1 MLHLI
6 KYSLLTI
13 LRQKETVF
21 WSILFPI
28 LLGTLFYASFG
39 SSNAEIETIDVA
51 VVETD
56 NSEMSKNFINF
67 LEMME
72 DDESELIAVEK
83 LSKEEANKKLEDLEI
98 TGLFYACEE
107 PELVVTSND
116 ISSSILKSLLDTFNR
131 QAQMYKDIAI
141 EKPQKFQEAAQA
153 AYLEFAS
160 ETTLTGRKV
169 DGMVQYFYSLV
180 GMACMFGSFIGYLV
194 SVHLQ
199 ANVSSVGLRRAVS
212 ATSKLKQLIAGAI
225 SSVFVHYTGLAI
237 LLLYLQYV
245 LKIDLSGNIFKL
257 IGVCLAGGFIGV
269 IIGMFVGTL
278 SKLPEGVRIGI
289 LVAEGLLLSF
299 LSGLMVGGIKGLI
312 EDKCPL
318 LNRINPA
325 AVITDAIYS
334 ITIYDDPGR
343 YTRNIVTLIAMSL
356 IMGAVTFIIT
366 RRECYDS
373 I

>member
-6 KYSLLTI
+6 KYCLLTI

-21 WSILFPI
+21 WSMLFPV
-28 LLGTLFYASFG
+28 LLGALFYASFG
-39 SSNAEIETIDVA
+39 SSNTEIETIDIA

-67 LEMME
+67 LEMIE
-72 DDESELIAVEK
+72 EDESELIAIQK
-83 LSKEEANKKLEDLEI
+83 LSKEEANKKLEDLKI

-107 PELVVTSND
+107 PELVVTSNN
-116 ISSSILKSLLDTFNR
+116 ISSSILKSLLDTFIR
-131 QAQMYKDIAI
+131 QAQMYKDIMA
-141 EKPQKFQEAAQA
+141 EKPQKLQEAANS

-160 ETTLTGRKV
+160 ETTLTGKKV
-169 DGMVQYFYSLV
+169 DGMVQYFYSLI
-180 GMACMFGSFIGYLV
+180 GMACMFGCFIGYLV
-194 SVHLQ
+194 SVQLQ
-199 ANVSSVGLRRAVS
+199 ANVSAVGLRRAIS
-212 ATSKLKQLIAGAI
+212 ATSKFKQFIAGMI
-225 SSVFVHYTGLAI
+225 TSVFVHYINLAI

-257 IGVCLAGGFIGV
+257 IGICITGGFIGV
-269 IIGMFVGTL
+269 GIGMFVGTL
-278 SKLPEGVRIGI
+278 SRLSDGLRIGI
-289 LVAEGLLLSF
+289 LVAGGLLLSF
-299 LSGLMVGGIKGLI
+299 LSGLMVGGMKGLI
-312 EDKCPL
+312 EENVPL

-325 AVITDAIYS
+325 SVITDAIYS

-343 YTRNIVTLIAMSL
+343 YTLNIVTLVIMSL
-356 IMGAVTFIIT
+356 VIGAVTFIIT

>member
-6 KYSLLTI
+6 KYCFLTI
-13 LRQKETVF
+13 LREKYTVF

-28 LLGTLFYASFG
+28 LLGTLFYVSFG
-39 SSNAEIETIDVA
+39 SSDTEIETIDVA

-56 NSEMSKNFINF
+56 NSEMSKNFMDF

-72 DDESELIAVEK
+72 EDESELIAVQK
-83 LSKEEANKKLEDLEI
+83 LSKEEADKKLEDLEI

-107 PELVVTSND
+107 PELVVTANN

-131 QAQMYKDIAI
+131 QAQMYKDIAT
-141 EKPQKFQEAAQA
+141 EKPQKLKEAAQS

-160 ETTLTGRKV
+160 EATLTGKKV
-169 DGMVQYFYSLV
+169 DGMVQYFYSLI

-194 SVHLQ
+194 SVQLQ
-199 ANVSSVGLRRAVS
+199 ANVSSIGLRRAIS
-212 ATSKLKQLIAGAI
+212 ATSKLKQFIAGTI
-225 SSVFVHYTGLAI
+225 TSVSVQYASLAI
-237 LLLYLQYV
+237 LLLYLQYA

-257 IGVCLAGGFIGV
+257 IGICITGGFIGV
-269 IIGMFVGTL
+269 SIGMFTGTL
-278 SKLPEGVRIGI
+278 SKLPEGARIGI

-299 LSGLMVGGIKGLI
+299 LSGLMIGGIKGLI
-312 EDKCPL
+312 EDKFPL

-343 YTRNIVTLIAMSL
+343 YTLNIVTLIIMSL
-356 IMGAVTFIIT
+356 IMGVITFIIT

>member
-6 KYSLLTI
+6 KYCLLTI

-56 NSEMSKNFINF
+56 NSEMSKNFISF

-116 ISSSILKSLLDTFNR
+116 ISSSILKSLLDTFTR
-131 QAQMYKDIAI
+131 QAQMYKDIAM

-160 ETTLTGRKV
+160 ETTLTGKKV

-212 ATSKLKQLIAGAI
+212 ATSKLKQLIAGTI

-237 LLLYLQYV
+237 LLLYLQYI

-269 IIGMFVGTL
+269 I
-278 SKLPEGVRIGI
+278 IGI

-325 AVITDAIYS
+325 TVITDAIYS

-343 YTRNIVTLIAMSL
+343 YTLNIVTLVIMSL

>member
-6 KYSLLTI
+6 KYCLLTI

-21 WSILFPI
+21 WSMLFPI

-39 SSNAEIETIDVA
+39 SSKTEIETIDIA
-51 VVETD
+51 VVEMD
-56 NSEMSKNFINF
+56 DSEMSKNFVGF
-67 LEMME
+67 LEMIE
-72 DDESELIAVEK
+72 DDEPELIAIQK
-83 LSKEEANKKLEDLEI
+83 LSKEKADKKLEDLEI
-98 TGLFYACEE
+98 AGLFYACEE
-107 PELVVTSND
+107 PELVVTSNN

-131 QAQMYKDIAI
+131 QAQMYKDIAM
-141 EKPQKFQEAAQA
+141 EKPQKFQETASS
-153 AYLEFAS
+153 AYLEFAN
-160 ETTLTGRKV
+160 ETTLTGKSV
-169 DGMVQYFYSLV
+169 DGMVQYFYSLI

-194 SVHLQ
+194 SVQLQ
-199 ANVSSVGLRRAVS
+199 ANVSAVGLRRAIS
-212 ATSKLKQLIAGAI
+212 YTSKFKQFIAGTI
-225 SSVFVHYTGLAI
+225 TSVFVQYVNIAI
-237 LLLYLQYV
+237 LLLYLQFV

-257 IGVCLAGGFIGV
+257 IGICLTGGFIGV
-269 IIGMFVGTL
+269 SIGMFTGTL
-278 SKLPEGVRIGI
+278 SKLSEGVRIGI

-312 EDKCPL
+312 EENFPL
-318 LNRINPA
+318 LNRVNPA

-343 YTRNIVTLIAMSL
+343 YILNIVILIIMSL
-356 IMGAVTFIIT
+356 IIGAVTFIIT

>member
-6 KYSLLTI
+6 KYCLLTI
-13 LRQKETVF
+13 LRQKDTVF
-21 WSILFPI
+21 WSMLFPI

-56 NSEMSKNFINF
+56 NSEMSKSFISF

-72 DDESELIAVEK
+72 KDESELIAVQK
-83 LSKEEANKKLEDLEI
+83 LSKEEANKKLEDLDI

-107 PELVVTSND
+107 PELVVTGNN
-116 ISSSILKSLLDTFNR
+116 INSSILKSLLDTFTR
-131 QAQMYKDIAI
+131 QAQMYKDIAM
-141 EKPQKFQEAAQA
+141 EKPQKFQEAIQS

-160 ETTLTGRKV
+160 ETTLTGKKV
-169 DGMVQYFYSLV
+169 DGMVQYFYSLI

-194 SVHLQ
+194 SVQLQ
-199 ANVSSVGLRRAVS
+199 ANVSSVGLRRAIS
-212 ATSKLKQLIAGAI
+212 ATSKLKQFIAGTI
-225 SSVFVHYTGLAI
+225 TSVFVHYVNLAI

-245 LKIDLSGNIFKL
+245 LKIDLSGNIIKL
-257 IGVCLAGGFIGV
+257 IGICLTGGFIGV
-269 IIGMFVGTL
+269 SIGMFTGTL
-278 SKLPEGVRIGI
+278 SKLPDGLRIGI

-299 LSGLMVGGIKGLI
+299 LSGLMVEGIKGLI
-312 EDKCPL
+312 EDNFPL

-343 YTRNIVTLIAMSL
+343 YTLNIVILVIMSL
-356 IMGAVTFIIT
+356 ITGAFTFIMT